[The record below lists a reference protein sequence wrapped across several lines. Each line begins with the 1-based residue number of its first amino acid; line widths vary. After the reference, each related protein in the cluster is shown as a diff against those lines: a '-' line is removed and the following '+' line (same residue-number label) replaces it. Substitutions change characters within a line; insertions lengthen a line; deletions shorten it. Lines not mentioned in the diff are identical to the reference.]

1 MCVIIAKTRHIKS
14 PTIDIFENAMDN
26 NPDGFAVAHKR
37 PGKPWQTFKTLSK
50 SLMLKYIA
58 ENGILNKNSRWV
70 FHARIKTHGAA
81 ELKNCH
87 CWQDDDT
94 NTIFAH
100 NGILSITADNGK
112 TDSETFY
119 RHIFLPILRHE
130 GRDAALKAC
139 RIIINGTSK
148 MAIIFKKPKNKC
160 PIALVGNWQKEKG
173 IYYSNASAFRKRQ
186 PVYASGFW
194 GIPQTSPSYCRTSPS
209 YNNGSNMFQN
219 DRSIEAEAVE
229 AYWKNKAE
237 RNAKHLCNT
246 QQPITP
252 SPSQATRTSTENKE
266 LTAQELRIL
275 TSEMREEL
283 SVPWGS

>member
-14 PTIDIFENAMDN
+14 PDIKIFENAMDN
-26 NPDGFAVAHKR
+26 NPDGFAIAHKR
-37 PGKPWQTFKTLSK
+37 PKKPWQTFKTLSK

-70 FHARIKTHGAA
+70 FHARIKTHGAT

-87 CWQDDDT
+87 CWQDEHTD
-94 NTIFAH
+94 TIFAH
-100 NGILSITADNGK
+100 NGVLSITADKGR

-130 GRDAALKAC
+130 GREAALKAC

-148 MAIIFKKPKNKC
+148 MAVIFKKAKNKS

-173 IYYSNASAFRKRQ
+173 IYYSNGSAFVKRQ
-186 PVYASGFW
+186 YTYTSGFW
-194 GIPQTSPSYCRTSPS
+194 GGRQSPSYKSF
-209 YNNGSNMFQN
+209 GSNMFQN
-219 DRSIEAEAVE
+219 ERSIEAEAVE
-229 AYWKNKAE
+229 SYWKNKAE

-252 SPSQATRTSTENKE
+252 SPLQATQTSTVNKE
-266 LTAQELRIL
+266 PTAQDMRTL
-275 TSEMREEL
+275 TSEIRKEL
-283 SVPWGS
+283 SVPWE